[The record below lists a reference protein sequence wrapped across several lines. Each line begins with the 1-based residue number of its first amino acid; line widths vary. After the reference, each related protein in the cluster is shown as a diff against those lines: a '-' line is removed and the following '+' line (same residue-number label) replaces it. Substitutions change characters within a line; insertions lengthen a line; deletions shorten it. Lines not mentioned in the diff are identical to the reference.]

1 MVLEYGFDFDCKVV
15 VFIGDNLVFLVGMR
29 IEEGDIVVSFGI
41 SDIFM
46 LCFKILKFVLEGY
59 IFVNLVEGRY

>member
-46 LCFKILKFVLEGY
+46 LCFKILKF
-59 IFVNLVEGRY
+59 